1 MSHIYGD
8 VIYMV
13 FTNEGF
19 LEVAIESYPE
29 WDLNPQQ
36 LNSVLMLLLTEL
48 LGLDYISHICM
59 YIKWKRKHV

>member
-1 MSHIYGD
+1 
-8 VIYMV
+8 MV

-48 LGLDYISHICM
+48 LGLDYISHIRM
-59 YIKWKRKHV
+59 YIKWERKHV